1 MNDMDPKQQNFP
13 LILYPFAW
21 LVYAICAVQTGLTYI
36 GVIKPPPKESENNWR
51 GLPW

>member
-1 MNDMDPKQQNFP
+1 MNDMDPKQQKFP

-21 LVYAICAVQTGLTYI
+21 LVVAICAVQSGLSYI
-36 GVIKPPPKESENNWR
+36 GVIEPPPEKYKNNWR